1 MVCLQLVRSS
11 GNLTSARRRDR
22 SFALATRATLLSL
35 IRCAGISY
43 SSRDNQAISL
53 YKYGTCYIGKG
64 HKDSG
69 MDGRNELLL
78 VSPDLMSTSRIAGL
92 ARDIGMHIE
101 TLRNLRDSP
110 KGGPF
115 SYVLIDLQSVPGNV
129 TDIILRIRS
138 VLDSLP
144 TQAEIPYRLIAFGP
158 HVHKQKLEEALAA
171 GVDASVSR
179 GELFGGF
186 SGLLDKWSS

>member
-1 MVCLQLVRSS
+1 
-11 GNLTSARRRDR
+11 
-22 SFALATRATLLSL
+22 
-35 IRCAGISY
+35 
-43 SSRDNQAISL
+43 
-53 YKYGTCYIGKG
+53 
-64 HKDSG
+64 

-129 TDIILRIRS
+129 TDIILRIQS
-138 VLDSLP
+138 
-144 TQAEIPYRLIAFGP
+144 
-158 HVHKQKLEEALAA
+158 K
-171 GVDASVSR
+171 
-179 GELFGGF
+179 
-186 SGLLDKWSS
+186 